1 MHLDLSDDEE
11 NQAVNVDHEPV
22 KDIDSNC
29 DEIIEVPEYAA
40 EIHKFLKNAEVS
52 SLNLDSY
59 QEKKHVIFLRYLIC
73 YNIFIRYDMDCD
85 EMHLSENHN
94 F

>member
-11 NQAVNVDHEPV
+11 NQPVNADHEPV

-52 SLNLDSY
+52 SQNLGSY
-59 QEKKHVIFLRYLIC
+59 LEKKT
-73 YNIFIRYDMDCD
+73 CD
-85 EMHLSENHN
+85 LFKIPDLLQYIH
-94 F
+94 